1 MLKIFSRSYK
11 SIAKRIVLPI
21 GPILEPEDR
30 GLLTSEPFWEIETP
44 PEAPCAPAVAP
55 LGPPAAPRG
64 SPRGG
69 SGTATALP
77 CFFQDCLNVEL
88 TLA

>member
-1 MLKIFSRSYK
+1 M
-11 SIAKRIVLPI
+11 
-21 GPILEPEDR
+21 GPPES
-30 GLLTSEPFWEIETP
+30 GLLKSDPFWLGKAEAVFEA
-44 PEAPCAPAVAP
+44 EAP
-55 LGPPAAPRG
+55 AAEA
-64 SPRGG
+64 PRGG